1 MKDGG
6 ELGWLRLTDK
16 SDLVLTTLHVLQ
28 HQDRGIFG
36 ESHAIIPREAITSVR
51 LSWRRSR
58 GLIILATVLL
68 VICMILTIGL
78 IIEGRAWVDALTLS
92 PVAMSFIQYGSLSG
106 GLAVYV
112 LFWFTKRNEI
122 QIMAPTA
129 TLGGIPRSY
138 EEADKFC
145 ALLVSEF
152 EDQPR
157 ATNNG
162 KSEAPR
168 MKAAEWRL

>member
-1 MKDGG
+1 MKNGG

-58 GLIILATVLL
+58 GLIIMGTILL

-157 ATNNG
+157 ATNNS